1 MIPNV
6 RPSYVNETN
15 ALRLVALLGV
25 GHANAIPADTLRQRL
40 GVSKQRTAETV
51 RALVLFAIEECH
63 IAIGSGPDG
72 YYLIATE
79 AELGAVVTNYERRI
93 RGIEERIAALR
104 EAWNVRNGE
113 AA

>member
-1 MIPNV
+1 MIPNAPASV
-6 RPSYVNETN
+6 VNEAN
-15 ALRLVALLGV
+15 ALRLVALLGT
-25 GHANAIPADTLRQRL
+25 GHANAIPADVLQHRL
-40 GVSKQRTAETV
+40 GLTRQRTAETV
-51 RALVLFAIEECH
+51 RALVLFAIEECQ

-79 AELGAVVTNYERRI
+79 AELGAVVANYERRI
-93 RGIEERIAALR
+93 RGIRDRIEALR